1 MTEIGRCRVG
11 DFAGDVPQHRATFGE
26 VFGVAEFRA
35 LWLALVLS
43 VSGDQLARVAL
54 TVLVYDRT
62 RSALLA
68 AVTFAASVVPL
79 FVGGVTLSG
88 LADRLP
94 RRRVM
99 IACDV
104 VSCALVA
111 VMALPRM
118 PLAALIVL
126 LFTVT
131 ISGAPFLAARSAILP
146 DILVGDR
153 YVVGVGVSMT
163 TSLFAQA
170 AGFAAGG
177 ALLGFLGARTS
188 LLADAG
194 TFAAS
199 ALITRVWVRARPA
212 VRPQRPSRPAGH
224 PHRASRPGAHGH
236 RGSAAGRRR
245 GSQPVLA
252 EAMAGLRLVFGRS
265 DLRTPVLFGWLSAF
279 YGVPEGL
286 ATPLARVLGG
296 GALTVGLILAA
307 QAFGT
312 AAGTAGFTRFIDPV
326 RRMRWVTPLAV
337 SACGILI
344 LFAPGPRL
352 AGALLILAA
361 SGLFGCYQL
370 AANAMFVRAAPSAQ
384 RSQAFGVAQGGMSL
398 GQATAMIAAGAVAGR
413 ISPATV
419 IAIAGCAGAVCAL
432 AVAST
437 KGSGKRTLALP
448 SERSGP
454 ASRRNGSCSLPSGHF
469 RPTLVPCWQQP
480 GLCIRGTSQGLRDL
494 RLIPAMRRER
504 SAGAE

>member
-1 MTEIGRCRVG
+1 MTEIRRCRVG
-11 DFAGDVPQHRATFGE
+11 DFASDVPQHRATFGE

-35 LWLALVLS
+35 LWLAQVLS

-99 IACDV
+99 IACDII
-104 VSCALVA
+104 SCALVA

-126 LFTVT
+126 LFAVT
-131 ISGAPFLAARSAILP
+131 MSGAPFLAARSAILP
-146 DILVGDR
+146 DILAGDR
-153 YVVGVGVSMT
+153 YVVGVAVSMT

-170 AGFAAGG
+170 AGFAVGG
-177 ALLGFLGARTS
+177 AVLGFLGARMS

-199 ALITRVWVRARPA
+199 ALITRIWVRSRPTA
-212 VRPQRPSRPAGH
+212 LPQRPSR
-224 PHRASRPGAHGH
+224 
-236 RGSAAGRRR
+236 SAAGRHRSWRLRAYVHHGSAASR
-245 GSQPVLA
+245 GGGLSVCA
-252 EAMAGLRLVFGRS
+252 GAVAGLRLVFGRS
-265 DLRTPVLFGWLSAF
+265 DLRTPMLFGWLSAF

-286 ATPLARVLGG
+286 ATPLARALGG

-312 AAGTAGFTRFIDPV
+312 AAGAGGFTRLVDPV

-337 SACGILI
+337 AACGILI

-370 AANAMFVRAAPSAQ
+370 PANAMFVQAAPSDQ
-384 RSQAFGVAQGGMSL
+384 RSQAFGIAQGGMSL
-398 GQATAMIAAGAVAGR
+398 GQASAMIAAGAAAGR
-413 ISPATV
+413 VSPATV

-432 AVAST
+432 AVAAT
-437 KGSGKRTLALP
+437 KRPGK
-448 SERSGP
+448 
-454 ASRRNGSCSLPSGHF
+454 
-469 RPTLVPCWQQP
+469 PT
-480 GLCIRGTSQGLRDL
+480 
-494 RLIPAMRRER
+494 
-504 SAGAE
+504 